1 MWFKMPVPHHSLP
14 ERRILSSYP
23 GDYVWNSTLI
33 YTFQKLSEVHPGV
46 LGISGCLS
54 SSLTSSL
61 WASCSCFKGNIKVTI
76 SRIFKPESGGQLAQW
91 WGWVRSRGR
100 RSRARLEKLFPLHT
114 LPSRH
119 RAPFGKWLNK
129 RNYTVT
135 IAQRCSNWT
144 FTRTKIT
151 IVLIQ
156 LNLKKKVCTTFLKIS
171 STSGIRSR
179 RQAPM
184 KTPPEKQDEN
194 VMTERHL
201 CERDERF
208 TITIYF
214 WRWMYLLLEV
224 GSMLFLSWEMMI
236 KGTIPKNIVVRVMAS
251 NIPTCTEWENYFTGM
266 NNNYRTGIPSSLLGH
281 GQVGLEQPLPS

>member
-1 MWFKMPVPHHSLP
+1 MSHLKDRVKAKSNEKKDWAQTGVLESTVVHVLVVRVAVSIVMHLLIEDQLSVYNQLISKCRDSLMWFKMPVPHHSLP
-14 ERRILSSYP
+14 ERQILSSYP

-119 RAPFGKWLNK
+119 RAPFSTSLNK
-129 RNYTVT
+129 RSCFST
-135 IAQRCSNWT
+135 IGQRYAQT
-144 FTRTKIT
+144 DP
-151 IVLIQ
+151 VLLRQ
-156 LNLKKKVCTTFLKIS
+156 NLQNC
-171 STSGIRSR
+171 
-179 RQAPM
+179 P
-184 KTPPEKQDEN
+184 
-194 VMTERHL
+194 
-201 CERDERF
+201 
-208 TITIYF
+208 
-214 WRWMYLLLEV
+214 
-224 GSMLFLSWEMMI
+224 
-236 KGTIPKNIVVRVMAS
+236 
-251 NIPTCTEWENYFTGM
+251 
-266 NNNYRTGIPSSLLGH
+266 
-281 GQVGLEQPLPS
+281 

>member
-1 MWFKMPVPHHSLP
+1 MSKFLAGNDVSPQRPSESKEQWEEGLSADWSVGKHRGSCAGGPCGRLHRDAPIDWGSVIVYNQLISKCRDSLMWFKMPVPHHSLP
-14 ERRILSSYP
+14 ERQILSSYP

-114 LPSRH
+114 SPSRH
-119 RAPFGKWLNK
+119 RAPFDKWLNK
-129 RNYTVT
+129 RNYTAT

-151 IVLIQ
+151 
-156 LNLKKKVCTTFLKIS
+156 K
-171 STSGIRSR
+171 
-179 RQAPM
+179 
-184 KTPPEKQDEN
+184 
-194 VMTERHL
+194 
-201 CERDERF
+201 
-208 TITIYF
+208 
-214 WRWMYLLLEV
+214 
-224 GSMLFLSWEMMI
+224 LS
-236 KGTIPKNIVVRVMAS
+236 
-251 NIPTCTEWENYFTGM
+251 
-266 NNNYRTGIPSSLLGH
+266 
-281 GQVGLEQPLPS
+281 